1 MSRLLGE
8 QKAVIIT
15 TLDGCMDPLLPLE
28 VLKKYVMT
36 IGVGSVLETE
46 AMKLRLVQMGY
57 ERVGQVEMPGQF
69 AIRGGIIDIYP
80 LTEEYPVRVDC
91 GMMRWIR
98 SGVLMQRASVP
109 LKIWTN

>member
-57 ERVGQVEMPGQF
+57 ERVGQVEMPGPVSYTHLDVYKRQVQLCAERNTGHLLSSGRHGTAF
-69 AIRGGIIDIYP
+69 RAGEGG
-80 LTEEYPVRVDC
+80 THR
-91 GMMRWIR
+91 R
-98 SGVLMQRASVP
+98 Q
-109 LKIWTN
+109 